1 MRILAPLLCLLVAAC
16 SIDLDERMF
25 WAPRNVEFDD
35 NREGQSGLFMGE
47 VLDRAMSLDFYHRGE
62 WTTRIVFDLD
72 QDDFIP
78 ATAEKFDIPFAK
90 GDLSAVA
97 FRRKKSI
104 PGSPLIIQCYG
115 IGADIYNNGVQY
127 ALKALPFGDT
137 VEFDLPGFGQSDGSP
152 TVSDFN
158 AAADAIIHYTDGV
171 DPDRDIVFW
180 GHSLGGFICAN
191 IAARSDRTAGLI
203 IEATSYDAISAAK
216 TWVPFLIRPFIRF
229 RLTDALKPYDMG
241 KLIKGIDAPILVMGG
256 GKDDVIA
263 EKYVHQM
270 AEQLASQGLDIT
282 YRAFPEANYATIPF
296 AEGFRNTVSQF
307 LATLK

>member
-1 MRILAPLLCLLVAAC
+1 MRILAPLFCLLLTAC
-16 SIDLDERMF
+16 SVELDERMF
-25 WAPRNVEFDD
+25 WAPRDVAFDD
-35 NREGQSGLFMGE
+35 NREGQAGLFMGE
-47 VLDRAMSLDFYHRGE
+47 VLDKAMSLDFYHRGE

-78 ATAEKFDIPFAK
+78 ATTEKLDIPFSK
-90 GDLSAVA
+90 GNLSAVA
-97 FRRKKSI
+97 FRRKEPI

-137 VEFDLPGFGQSDGSP
+137 VEFDLPGFGESDGSP

-158 AAADAIIHYTDGV
+158 AAADAIVHYAESV

-216 TWVPFLIRPFIRF
+216 TWVPFLVRPFIRF
-229 RLTDALKPYDMG
+229 RLTDALKPYNMG
-241 KLIKGIDAPILVMGG
+241 KLIKGVDVPILVMGG

-263 EKYVHQM
+263 EKYVREM
-270 AEQLASQGLDIT
+270 ADRLRSQGFQIT
-282 YRAFPEANYATIPF
+282 YRAFPEANHATIPF
-296 AEGFRNTVSQF
+296 ADGFLKTVGDF
-307 LATLK
+307 LATLP